1 MAVDVIS
8 IALRVIICCFI
19 FAFFLFVPFH
29 SRFRYSYGKT
39 ALLAMGL
46 IAVTAIV
53 TVLFLTSGLFFYHF
67 SSLGIILWLVCAIAA
82 FRLAIRG
89 SSYEILFIVLIVLN
103 LYVNIVAIAKVI
115 GELITVPMDS
125 AVEQL
130 LLVTAVLIAYLPFL
144 WILMVRL
151 YRQVIEFNMNLPF
164 WRYIWAIPAL
174 TYMIFYVKIINDY
187 WKRISQL
194 GAGDVIFIILWSF
207 TSYAFFYVTLQMLVQ
222 AYKGATAMKQA
233 EFAASQQEMQREQ
246 YGEMLGYLERT
257 SRLKHDWRHH
267 LLTIEGLTEKGDLA
281 AVKQYLQ
288 DLIPEYS
295 RGNETPACRNHIADV
310 ILRHYVAVAKARG
323 ILMEIHADIAEEL
336 SVSDTDLCIILGNL
350 VENAV
355 EACTAME
362 DGERLI
368 LVKTEMKGSQLILMI
383 KNTYQHEI
391 IEKEHQFCST
401 KHRGMGIG
409 LESVKHVIEKYKGQM
424 KVDYDGNHFSVYIL
438 LQAL

>member
-1 MAVDVIS
+1 MAVEVIC
-8 IALRVIICCFI
+8 IALRVTICCFV
-19 FAFFLFVPFH
+19 FGFFLFVPFR

-39 ALLAMGL
+39 ALLALVL
-46 IAVTAIV
+46 IAVTVCV
-53 TVLFLTSGLFFYHF
+53 TVLFLTGGLFFYHY
-67 SSLGIILWLVCAIAA
+67 SSLGIILWLICAIVA

-103 LYVNIVAIAKVI
+103 LYVNIAAIAKVI
-115 GELITVPMDS
+115 GEFVTVPMDP
-125 AVEQL
+125 AVKQL
-130 LLVTAVLIAYLPFL
+130 LLMTVVLIAYLPFL
-144 WILMVRL
+144 WILMVQL

-164 WRYIWAIPAL
+164 WRFIWAIPAL

-222 AYKGATAMKQA
+222 AYKGATAMQQA
-233 EFAASQQEMQREQ
+233 EFVASQQEMQREQ
-246 YGEMLGYLERT
+246 YEEMLGYLERT

-295 RGNETPACRNHIADV
+295 RGDEASICRNHIADV
-310 ILRHYVAVAKARG
+310 ILRHYVAAAKARG
-323 ILMEIHADIAEEL
+323 IQMEIRADIAESL
-336 SVSDTDLCIILGNL
+336 AVSDTDLCIILGNL

-355 EACTAME
+355 EACMSIE
-362 DGERLI
+362 DSKRLI
-368 LVKTEMKGSQLILMI
+368 VVKTEMKGNQLVLMI

-391 IEKEHQFCST
+391 IEKEHQFYST
-401 KHRGMGIG
+401 KHKGMGIG
-409 LESVKHVIEKYKGQM
+409 LESVKRVTEKYKGQM
-424 KVDYDGNHFSVYIL
+424 KVDYDENHFSVFIL